1 MHEEATSPRWLKLA
15 AAVRAEADPA
25 TLARVYARLAARSA
39 EPAWLRWLARPA
51 ALATSAAL
59 LVLSAVAGSA
69 LLGDSPSASGEGTL
83 AAAELLGEDGSYGL
97 VIDEGEADDSASD
110 SGRVAP

>member
-1 MHEEATSPRWLKLA
+1 MREDPNSPRWLQLA

-59 LVLSAVAGSA
+59 LVLSAVAGNA
-69 LLGDSPSASGEGTL
+69 LLGDSQSTGSEGTL

-97 VIDEGEADDSASD
+97 AIDEGEADNSASD
-110 SGRVAP
+110 SGTVAP